1 MGWEPTP
8 ARASRATVPHF
19 RVGSPQAWTSEA
31 GPHPRR
37 VSPEDADTEALDA
50 RAEKVAWHSRRGFGA
65 GSAGQLQCTGNA
77 SRERKRTV
85 RCVSHRAGTER
96 RTSAARVTHACMTPM
111 HAEGIAATDRDI
123 LAPLFPPAR
132 APSGAW
138 RGGSANLFKFP
149 RLFFLAFCRWLVA
162 GLFAVAHGLGAYAGA
177 RVARHRAPFSSR
189 LPPSVDQRSGATPS
203 QSIPRRRGHGGFR
216 RARGKGC
223 VAQSQGFRRRKCRA
237 ASVHRERVTGAEAHG
252 QMRFAQSW
260 H

>member
-123 LAPLFPPAR
+123 LAPRPPAR
-132 APSGAW
+132 ALVRAW
-138 RGGSANLFKFP
+138 CG
-149 RLFFLAFCRWLVA
+149 V
-162 GLFAVAHGLGAYAGA
+162 LFARVFLFLRPGCSFSCFPHGVWVRLQTVYSGG
-177 RVARHRAPFSSR
+177 RVACHGDSHF
-189 LPPSVDQRSGATPS
+189 T
-203 QSIPRRRGHGGFR
+203 RR
-216 RARGKGC
+216 
-223 VAQSQGFRRRKCRA
+223 
-237 ASVHRERVTGAEAHG
+237 
-252 QMRFAQSW
+252 
-260 H
+260 